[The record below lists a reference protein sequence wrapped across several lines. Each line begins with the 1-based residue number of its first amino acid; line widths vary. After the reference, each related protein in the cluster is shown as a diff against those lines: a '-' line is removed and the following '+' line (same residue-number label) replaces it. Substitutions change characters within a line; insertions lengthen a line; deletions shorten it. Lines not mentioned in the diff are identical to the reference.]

1 MSAFLADFKA
11 ELRSVEPLILW
22 VLVAVILVLTGP
34 FGTYAAFSFWQ
45 RWLVVLPFMACV
57 GVVCTTIRVIAFRR
71 LPQRSFRLSA
81 LVAAVLSCLVVAPAS
96 QQLLLVLTPDAKA
109 SHPSLA
115 ELVLLVASL
124 SFALSSMRQLAEPA
138 WFAEMPDPALPD
150 PALPDSALPDSALAE
165 PTLPGAVPVR
175 LLQRLE
181 PHLRGDLWAISV
193 RDHYV
198 DIQTNLGASS
208 ILLRFGDAMAEA
220 DAVEGAQL
228 HRSHWVAWAAVEAV
242 ERDGPKLFVRLKH
255 GARVPVSRNHRA
267 KLEARG
273 LL

>member
-11 ELRSVEPLILW
+11 ELRSVEPLVFW
-22 VLVAVILVLTGP
+22 ALVAVFLVLTGP

-57 GVVCTTIRVIAFRR
+57 AVVCTTIRVIAFRR
-71 LPQRSFRLSA
+71 LPQRSFRASA
-81 LVAAVLSCLVVAPAS
+81 LVAAVLSCIVVAPAS
-96 QQLLLVLTPDAKA
+96 QELLLVLTPDAKA
-109 SHPSLA
+109 AHPSLP
-115 ELVLLVASL
+115 ELLLLVASL
-124 SFALSSMRQLAEPA
+124 SFALSFALSSMRQMAEPA
-138 WFAEMPDPALPD
+138 WFAEMPDPALPE
-150 PALPDSALPDSALAE
+150 PAPE
-165 PTLPGAVPVR
+165 PPVR

-181 PHLRGDLWAISV
+181 PELRGDLWAISV

-198 DIQTNLGASS
+198 DIQTSLGVSS

-242 ERDGPKLFVRLKH
+242 ERDGAKLFVRLKH
-255 GARVPVSRNHRA
+255 GARVPVSKNHRA

>member
-11 ELRSVEPLILW
+11 ELRSVEPLVFW
-22 VLVAVILVLTGP
+22 ALVAVFLVLTGP

-45 RWLVVLPFMACV
+45 RWLVVLPFMAGV
-57 GVVCTTIRVIAFRR
+57 AVVCTTIRVIAFRR
-71 LPQRSFRLSA
+71 LPQRSFRASA
-81 LVAAVLSCLVVAPAS
+81 LVAAVLSCLIVAPAS

-109 SHPSLA
+109 AHPSLP
-115 ELVLLVASL
+115 ELFLLVASL
-124 SFALSSMRQLAEPA
+124 SFALSSVRQLAEPA

-150 PALPDSALPDSALAE
+150 PALPNPATE
-165 PTLPGAVPVR
+165 PPVR

-181 PHLRGDLWAISV
+181 PDLRGDLWAISV

-198 DIQTNLGASS
+198 DIQTSLGTSS

-242 ERDGPKLFVRLKH
+242 ERDGAKLFVRLKH
-255 GARVPVSRNHRA
+255 GVRVPVSKNHRG
-267 KLEARG
+267 KLEGRG

>member
-1 MSAFLADFKA
+1 MVTRRGDMSAFLADFKA
-11 ELRSVEPLILW
+11 ELSSVEPLVFW
-22 VLVAVILVLTGP
+22 VLVTWFLVLTGP

-57 GVVCTTIRVIAFRR
+57 GLVCTTIRVISFRR
-71 LPQRSFRLSA
+71 LPLRSFRMSA
-81 LVAAVLSCLVVAPAS
+81 LVAAVLSCIVVAPAS
-96 QQLLLVLTPDAKA
+96 QQLLLVLTPDAKP
-109 SHPSLA
+109 SHPSLP

-124 SFALSSMRQLAEPA
+124 SFAMSSVRQLAEPM
-138 WFAEMPDPALPD
+138 WFADMPQSLLP
-150 PALPDSALPDSALAE
+150 E
-165 PTLPGAVPVR
+165 PVTEPQVR

-181 PHLRGDLWAISV
+181 PDLRGDLWAISV

-198 DIQTNLGASS
+198 DIQTSLGASS

-228 HRSHWVAWAAVEAV
+228 HRSHWVAWAAVDAV
-242 ERDGPKLFVRLKH
+242 ERDGAKLFVRLKH
-255 GARVPVSRNHRA
+255 GARVPVSKNHRV

-273 LL
+273 LI